1 MTSISMSFAQG
12 LRLAANWLSGCSLA
26 HFFAVTRWQERRI
39 AQLEADN
46 ERLRQEAWRW
56 QQMVA
61 EQAARFADERKD
73 VLDRFAPRVP
83 PALAEETSSGGGKE
97 WEMLANELAGS
108 NPIDRRIRQAQWE
121 DERRFRQQDALFG
134 EVLAEGLAAD
144 AEAEDELRRQFAE
157 RARQARTN
165 ELGAI

>member
-61 EQAARFADERKD
+61 EQAARFAEERKD

-83 PALAEETSSGGGKE
+83 SPLPDDVPSGGKE

-121 DERRFRQQDALFG
+121 DEQRFRQQDALFG

-144 AEAEDELRRQFAE
+144 AEADEELRRQFAE
-157 RARQARTN
+157 RARQARAN
-165 ELGAI
+165 ELGAV